1 MSSARSPSP
10 FDPSDRPDRL
20 DRVQAPERPAGRGA
34 APTRPVSLADG
45 VYHALLTGIADGT
58 YGPDTRLP
66 SEHDLAGRFRVSRPV
81 VRAALERLR
90 REGAIASRQGAGSF
104 VRARAARPA
113 LGFAPVESIA
123 DIQRCYEFRLTLE
136 PDAAFHAALRRDA
149 DALGRIAATLDR
161 LTAATRQAQH
171 RADAD
176 FAFHHAIAAASNN
189 HYYAACLEAL
199 QPHIAVGMTIHGLA
213 LQGPRSGLRGVLEEH
228 RGIFAAIAGGDG
240 AEAQARMAAHIA
252 TSRNRL
258 FEGRL
263 LDLAL
268 DPGRAAKPGPAEPR
282 A

>member
-1 MSSARSPSP
+1 MSSAMPPSLSGP
-10 FDPSDRPDRL
+10 ASGFLPGPEE
-20 DRVQAPERPAGRGA
+20 APERPAGRGA
-34 APTRPVSLADG
+34 EPARPASLADG
-45 VYHALLTGIADGT
+45 LYQAILTGIANGT

-81 VRAALERLR
+81 VRAALDRLR
-90 REGAIASRQGAGSF
+90 REGAIVSRQGAGSF
-104 VRARAARPA
+104 VRARPARPA

-136 PDAAFHAALRRDA
+136 PEAAFHAALRRDA
-149 DALGRIAATLDR
+149 EALGRIAAALDR
-161 LTAATRQAQH
+161 LTVATRQEQH

-189 HYYAACLEAL
+189 HYYGACLEAL
-199 QPHIAVGMTIHGLA
+199 QSHIAVGMTIHGLA

-228 RGIFAAIAGGDG
+228 RGIFAAIEGGDG
-240 AEAQARMAAHIA
+240 AGARSRMAAHIA
-252 TSRNRL
+252 TSRDRL

-263 LDLAL
+263 LDLSL
-268 DPGRAAKPGPAEPR
+268 GRPADSGAAAPR